1 MAASTK
7 KFLDENGLLYYDG
20 KIKGRL
26 NTKVDKVTGKGLSTN
41 DLTNELK
48 QTYDET
54 VSKVDQII
62 AEGGEPNVIE
72 TVKVN
77 GTALT
82 PDAEKAVNIDLSGYA
97 KTTDLPT
104 KVSDLTN
111 DGDGTTGSKFATEA
125 YVNTNGGKIDKIKV
139 NGTEQTITNK
149 AVDITVPTKTSDLT
163 NDSNF
168 ITNTGDTSGNAGS
181 ATQLK
186 NARTIAI
193 GTGATG
199 TATSFNG
206 TSNIT
211 IPITDVKD
219 AYITW
224 GGKNISGQ
232 ISPDDMG
239 CIDEFG
245 HNKLAFLPAGCI
257 TVEYTTDGGTTWLDY
272 GLTDEEKVKIVTT
285 SGINLSIGKGT
296 ATASGGTLT
305 NENCGNYKVRVKIS
319 TRNGQGKTSG
329 YLYTQAKKWLLNV
342 TTNGATGTT
351 VLVEN
356 RSIANYNNNVNT
368 WTTVGTYDV
377 SGWSGW
383 NSIPYNYTFGG
394 GSNQTGQIADVRFTL
409 SIEKVNVNYNCA
421 AAFLDFRLI
430 GQTNWSMP
438 SELARTGHLY
448 TMDVDQN
455 ATFPKKIMANDFSA
469 KKMIE
474 NLR

>member
-168 ITNTGDTSGNAGS
+168 AVDANYVHTDNNYTTAEKNKLSGIAAGAQVNKIESIKVNGTAQTITSKAVDITVPTNNNQLTNGAGYQTASEVQTAINSAISGITGIDFQVVAS
-181 ATQLK
+181 LP
-186 NARTIAI
+186 
-193 GTGATG
+193 ATG
-199 TATSFNG
+199 TKGVIYLISNSG
-206 TSNIT
+206 TGTNIY
-211 IPITDVKD
+211 DE
-219 AYITW
+219 YIWVTNRFE
-224 GGKNISGQ
+224 KI
-232 ISPDDMG
+232 
-239 CIDEFG
+239 
-245 HNKLAFLPAGCI
+245 
-257 TVEYTTDGGTTWLDY
+257 GTTEIDLSNY
-272 GLTDEEKVKIVTT
+272 YNTTNLLALTNQEIDTIIST
-285 SGINLSIGKGT
+285 S
-296 ATASGGTLT
+296 TAS
-305 NENCGNYKVRVKIS
+305 
-319 TRNGQGKTSG
+319 
-329 YLYTQAKKWLLNV
+329 
-342 TTNGATGTT
+342 
-351 VLVEN
+351 
-356 RSIANYNNNVNT
+356 
-368 WTTVGTYDV
+368 
-377 SGWSGW
+377 
-383 NSIPYNYTFGG
+383 
-394 GSNQTGQIADVRFTL
+394 
-409 SIEKVNVNYNCA
+409 
-421 AAFLDFRLI
+421 
-430 GQTNWSMP
+430 
-438 SELARTGHLY
+438 
-448 TMDVDQN
+448 
-455 ATFPKKIMANDFSA
+455 
-469 KKMIE
+469 
-474 NLR
+474 

>member
-168 ITNTGDTSGNAGS
+168 AVDASYVHTDNNYTTAEKNKLSGVASGAQVNKIESIKVNGTAQTITSKAVDITVPTNNNQLTNGAGYQTASEVQTAINSAISGITGIDFQVVTS
-181 ATQLK
+181 LP
-186 NARTIAI
+186 
-193 GTGATG
+193 ATG
-199 TATSFNG
+199 TKGVIYLISNSG
-206 TSNIT
+206 TGTNIY
-211 IPITDVKD
+211 DE
-219 AYITW
+219 YIWVTNRFE
-224 GGKNISGQ
+224 KI
-232 ISPDDMG
+232 
-239 CIDEFG
+239 
-245 HNKLAFLPAGCI
+245 
-257 TVEYTTDGGTTWLDY
+257 GTTEIDLSNY
-272 GLTDEEKVKIVTT
+272 YNTTNLLALTNQEIDTIIST
-285 SGINLSIGKGT
+285 S
-296 ATASGGTLT
+296 TAS
-305 NENCGNYKVRVKIS
+305 
-319 TRNGQGKTSG
+319 
-329 YLYTQAKKWLLNV
+329 
-342 TTNGATGTT
+342 
-351 VLVEN
+351 
-356 RSIANYNNNVNT
+356 
-368 WTTVGTYDV
+368 
-377 SGWSGW
+377 
-383 NSIPYNYTFGG
+383 
-394 GSNQTGQIADVRFTL
+394 
-409 SIEKVNVNYNCA
+409 
-421 AAFLDFRLI
+421 
-430 GQTNWSMP
+430 
-438 SELARTGHLY
+438 
-448 TMDVDQN
+448 
-455 ATFPKKIMANDFSA
+455 
-469 KKMIE
+469 
-474 NLR
+474 

>member
-168 ITNTGDTSGNAGS
+168 AVDANYVHTDNNYTTAEKNKLSGVASGAQVNKIESIKVNGTAQTITSKAVDITVPTNNNQLTNGAGYQTASEVQTAINSAISGITGIDFQVVAS
-181 ATQLK
+181 LP
-186 NARTIAI
+186 
-193 GTGATG
+193 ATG
-199 TATSFNG
+199 TKGVIYLVSNSG
-206 TSNIT
+206 TGTNIY
-211 IPITDVKD
+211 DE
-219 AYITW
+219 YIWVTNRFE
-224 GGKNISGQ
+224 KI
-232 ISPDDMG
+232 
-239 CIDEFG
+239 
-245 HNKLAFLPAGCI
+245 
-257 TVEYTTDGGTTWLDY
+257 GTTEIDLSNY
-272 GLTDEEKVKIVTT
+272 YNTTNLLALTNQEIDTIIST
-285 SGINLSIGKGT
+285 S
-296 ATASGGTLT
+296 TAS
-305 NENCGNYKVRVKIS
+305 
-319 TRNGQGKTSG
+319 
-329 YLYTQAKKWLLNV
+329 
-342 TTNGATGTT
+342 
-351 VLVEN
+351 
-356 RSIANYNNNVNT
+356 
-368 WTTVGTYDV
+368 
-377 SGWSGW
+377 
-383 NSIPYNYTFGG
+383 
-394 GSNQTGQIADVRFTL
+394 
-409 SIEKVNVNYNCA
+409 
-421 AAFLDFRLI
+421 
-430 GQTNWSMP
+430 
-438 SELARTGHLY
+438 
-448 TMDVDQN
+448 
-455 ATFPKKIMANDFSA
+455 
-469 KKMIE
+469 
-474 NLR
+474 

>member
-54 VSKVDQII
+54 VTKVDQII

-168 ITNTGDTSGNAGS
+168 VADASYVHTDNNYTTAEKNKLSGIASGAQVNKIESIKVNGTAQTITSKAVDITVPTNNNQLTNGAGYQTASEVQTAINSAISGITGIDFQVVAS
-181 ATQLK
+181 LP
-186 NARTIAI
+186 
-193 GTGATG
+193 ATG
-199 TATSFNG
+199 TKGVIYLVSNSG
-206 TSNIT
+206 TGTNIY
-211 IPITDVKD
+211 DE
-219 AYITW
+219 YIWVTNRFE
-224 GGKNISGQ
+224 KI
-232 ISPDDMG
+232 
-239 CIDEFG
+239 
-245 HNKLAFLPAGCI
+245 
-257 TVEYTTDGGTTWLDY
+257 GTTEIDLSNY
-272 GLTDEEKVKIVTT
+272 YNTTNLLALTNQEIDTIIST
-285 SGINLSIGKGT
+285 S
-296 ATASGGTLT
+296 TAS
-305 NENCGNYKVRVKIS
+305 
-319 TRNGQGKTSG
+319 
-329 YLYTQAKKWLLNV
+329 
-342 TTNGATGTT
+342 
-351 VLVEN
+351 
-356 RSIANYNNNVNT
+356 
-368 WTTVGTYDV
+368 
-377 SGWSGW
+377 
-383 NSIPYNYTFGG
+383 
-394 GSNQTGQIADVRFTL
+394 
-409 SIEKVNVNYNCA
+409 
-421 AAFLDFRLI
+421 
-430 GQTNWSMP
+430 
-438 SELARTGHLY
+438 
-448 TMDVDQN
+448 
-455 ATFPKKIMANDFSA
+455 
-469 KKMIE
+469 
-474 NLR
+474 

>member
-54 VSKVDQII
+54 VTKVDQII

-125 YVNTNGGKIDKIKV
+125 YVDTNGGKIDKIKV

-168 ITNTGDTSGNAGS
+168 AVDANYVHTDNNYTTAEKNKLSGIAAGAQVNKIESIKVNGTAQTITSKAVDITVPTNNNQLTNGAGYQTASEVQTAINSAISGITGIDFQVVTS
-181 ATQLK
+181 LP
-186 NARTIAI
+186 
-193 GTGATG
+193 ATG
-199 TATSFNG
+199 TKGVIYLVSNSG
-206 TSNIT
+206 TGTNIYDEY
-211 IPITDVKD
+211 IWVTDRFEK
-219 AYITW
+219 I
-224 GGKNISGQ
+224 
-232 ISPDDMG
+232 
-239 CIDEFG
+239 
-245 HNKLAFLPAGCI
+245 
-257 TVEYTTDGGTTWLDY
+257 GTTEIDLSNY
-272 GLTDEEKVKIVTT
+272 YNTTNLLALTNQEIDTIIFT
-285 SGINLSIGKGT
+285 S
-296 ATASGGTLT
+296 TAS
-305 NENCGNYKVRVKIS
+305 
-319 TRNGQGKTSG
+319 
-329 YLYTQAKKWLLNV
+329 
-342 TTNGATGTT
+342 
-351 VLVEN
+351 
-356 RSIANYNNNVNT
+356 
-368 WTTVGTYDV
+368 
-377 SGWSGW
+377 
-383 NSIPYNYTFGG
+383 
-394 GSNQTGQIADVRFTL
+394 
-409 SIEKVNVNYNCA
+409 
-421 AAFLDFRLI
+421 
-430 GQTNWSMP
+430 
-438 SELARTGHLY
+438 
-448 TMDVDQN
+448 
-455 ATFPKKIMANDFSA
+455 
-469 KKMIE
+469 
-474 NLR
+474 

>member
-168 ITNTGDTSGNAGS
+168 AVDANYVHTDNNYTTAEKNKLSGMAAGAQVNKIES
-181 ATQLK
+181 IK
-186 NARTIAI
+186 VN
-193 GTGATG
+193 G
-199 TATSFNG
+199 TAQTITSKAV
-206 TSNIT
+206 
-211 IPITDVKD
+211 D
-219 AYITW
+219 
-224 GGKNISGQ
+224 
-232 ISPDDMG
+232 
-239 CIDEFG
+239 
-245 HNKLAFLPAGCI
+245 I
-257 TVEYTTDGGTTWLDY
+257 TVP
-272 GLTDEEKVKIVTT
+272 
-285 SGINLSIGKGT
+285 
-296 ATASGGTLT
+296 T
-305 NENCGNYKVRVKIS
+305 NNN
-319 TRNGQGKTSG
+319 Q
-329 YLYTQAKKWLLNV
+329 L
-342 TTNGATGTT
+342 TNGAGYQTASEVQTAINSAISGITGIDFQVVASLPATGIKGVIYLISNSGTGTNIYDEYIWVT
-351 VLVEN
+351 N
-356 RSIANYNNNVNT
+356 RFEKIGTTEIDLSNYYNT
-368 WTTVGTYDV
+368 TNLLALT
-377 SGWSGW
+377 
-383 NSIPYNYTFGG
+383 
-394 GSNQTGQIADVRFTL
+394 NQEIDTIISTSTA
-409 SIEKVNVNYNCA
+409 S
-421 AAFLDFRLI
+421 
-430 GQTNWSMP
+430 
-438 SELARTGHLY
+438 
-448 TMDVDQN
+448 
-455 ATFPKKIMANDFSA
+455 
-469 KKMIE
+469 
-474 NLR
+474 

>member
-168 ITNTGDTSGNAGS
+168 AVDANYVHTDNNYTTAEKNKLSGIAAGAQVNKIESIKVNGTTQTITSKAVDIAVPTNNNQLTNGAGYQTASEVQTAINSAISGITGIDFQVVAS
-181 ATQLK
+181 LP
-186 NARTIAI
+186 
-193 GTGATG
+193 ATG
-199 TATSFNG
+199 TKGVIYLISNSG
-206 TSNIT
+206 TGTNIY
-211 IPITDVKD
+211 DE
-219 AYITW
+219 YIWVTNRFE
-224 GGKNISGQ
+224 KI
-232 ISPDDMG
+232 
-239 CIDEFG
+239 
-245 HNKLAFLPAGCI
+245 
-257 TVEYTTDGGTTWLDY
+257 GTTEIDLSNY
-272 GLTDEEKVKIVTT
+272 YNTTNLLALTNQEIDTIIST
-285 SGINLSIGKGT
+285 S
-296 ATASGGTLT
+296 TAS
-305 NENCGNYKVRVKIS
+305 
-319 TRNGQGKTSG
+319 
-329 YLYTQAKKWLLNV
+329 
-342 TTNGATGTT
+342 
-351 VLVEN
+351 
-356 RSIANYNNNVNT
+356 
-368 WTTVGTYDV
+368 
-377 SGWSGW
+377 
-383 NSIPYNYTFGG
+383 
-394 GSNQTGQIADVRFTL
+394 
-409 SIEKVNVNYNCA
+409 
-421 AAFLDFRLI
+421 
-430 GQTNWSMP
+430 
-438 SELARTGHLY
+438 
-448 TMDVDQN
+448 
-455 ATFPKKIMANDFSA
+455 
-469 KKMIE
+469 
-474 NLR
+474 

>member
-54 VSKVDQII
+54 VTKVDQII
-62 AEGGEPNVIE
+62 AEGGEPNVID

-168 ITNTGDTSGNAGS
+168 AVDASYVHTDNNYTTAEKNKLSGVASGAQVNKIESIKVNGTAQTITSKAVDITVPTNNNQLTNGAGYQTASEVQTAINSAISGITGIDFQVVAS
-181 ATQLK
+181 LP
-186 NARTIAI
+186 
-193 GTGATG
+193 ATG
-199 TATSFNG
+199 TKGVIYLISNSG
-206 TSNIT
+206 TGTNIY
-211 IPITDVKD
+211 DE
-219 AYITW
+219 YIWVTNRFE
-224 GGKNISGQ
+224 KI
-232 ISPDDMG
+232 
-239 CIDEFG
+239 
-245 HNKLAFLPAGCI
+245 
-257 TVEYTTDGGTTWLDY
+257 GTTEIDLSNY
-272 GLTDEEKVKIVTT
+272 YNTTNLLALTNQEIDTIIST
-285 SGINLSIGKGT
+285 S
-296 ATASGGTLT
+296 TAS
-305 NENCGNYKVRVKIS
+305 
-319 TRNGQGKTSG
+319 
-329 YLYTQAKKWLLNV
+329 
-342 TTNGATGTT
+342 
-351 VLVEN
+351 
-356 RSIANYNNNVNT
+356 
-368 WTTVGTYDV
+368 
-377 SGWSGW
+377 
-383 NSIPYNYTFGG
+383 
-394 GSNQTGQIADVRFTL
+394 
-409 SIEKVNVNYNCA
+409 
-421 AAFLDFRLI
+421 
-430 GQTNWSMP
+430 
-438 SELARTGHLY
+438 
-448 TMDVDQN
+448 
-455 ATFPKKIMANDFSA
+455 
-469 KKMIE
+469 
-474 NLR
+474 

>member
-54 VSKVDQII
+54 VTKVDQII

-82 PDAEKAVNIDLSGYA
+82 PDAEKAVNIDLSVYA

-168 ITNTGDTSGNAGS
+168 AVDASYVHTDNNYTTAEKNKLSGVAAGAQVNKIESIKVNGTAQTITSKAVDITVPTNNNQLTNGAGYQTASEVQTAINSAISGITGIDFQVVAS
-181 ATQLK
+181 LP
-186 NARTIAI
+186 
-193 GTGATG
+193 ATG
-199 TATSFNG
+199 TKGVIYLISNSG
-206 TSNIT
+206 TGTNIY
-211 IPITDVKD
+211 DE
-219 AYITW
+219 YIWVTNRFE
-224 GGKNISGQ
+224 KI
-232 ISPDDMG
+232 
-239 CIDEFG
+239 
-245 HNKLAFLPAGCI
+245 
-257 TVEYTTDGGTTWLDY
+257 GTTEIDLSNY
-272 GLTDEEKVKIVTT
+272 YNTTNLLALTNQEIDTIIST
-285 SGINLSIGKGT
+285 S
-296 ATASGGTLT
+296 TAS
-305 NENCGNYKVRVKIS
+305 
-319 TRNGQGKTSG
+319 
-329 YLYTQAKKWLLNV
+329 
-342 TTNGATGTT
+342 
-351 VLVEN
+351 
-356 RSIANYNNNVNT
+356 
-368 WTTVGTYDV
+368 
-377 SGWSGW
+377 
-383 NSIPYNYTFGG
+383 
-394 GSNQTGQIADVRFTL
+394 
-409 SIEKVNVNYNCA
+409 
-421 AAFLDFRLI
+421 
-430 GQTNWSMP
+430 
-438 SELARTGHLY
+438 
-448 TMDVDQN
+448 
-455 ATFPKKIMANDFSA
+455 
-469 KKMIE
+469 
-474 NLR
+474 

>member
-139 NGTEQTITNK
+139 NGTEQTIT
-149 AVDITVPTKTSDLT
+149 TSDLT

-168 ITNTGDTSGNAGS
+168 AVDASYVHTDNNYTTAEKNKLSGVASGAQVNKIESIKVNGTAQTITSKAVDITVPTNNNQLTNGAGYQTASEVQTAINSAISGITGIDFQVVAS
-181 ATQLK
+181 LP
-186 NARTIAI
+186 
-193 GTGATG
+193 ATG
-199 TATSFNG
+199 TKGVIYLISNSG
-206 TSNIT
+206 TGTNIY
-211 IPITDVKD
+211 DE
-219 AYITW
+219 YIWVTNRFE
-224 GGKNISGQ
+224 KI
-232 ISPDDMG
+232 
-239 CIDEFG
+239 
-245 HNKLAFLPAGCI
+245 
-257 TVEYTTDGGTTWLDY
+257 GTTEIDLSNY
-272 GLTDEEKVKIVTT
+272 YNTTNLLALTNQEIDTIIST
-285 SGINLSIGKGT
+285 S
-296 ATASGGTLT
+296 TAS
-305 NENCGNYKVRVKIS
+305 
-319 TRNGQGKTSG
+319 
-329 YLYTQAKKWLLNV
+329 
-342 TTNGATGTT
+342 
-351 VLVEN
+351 
-356 RSIANYNNNVNT
+356 
-368 WTTVGTYDV
+368 
-377 SGWSGW
+377 
-383 NSIPYNYTFGG
+383 
-394 GSNQTGQIADVRFTL
+394 
-409 SIEKVNVNYNCA
+409 
-421 AAFLDFRLI
+421 
-430 GQTNWSMP
+430 
-438 SELARTGHLY
+438 
-448 TMDVDQN
+448 
-455 ATFPKKIMANDFSA
+455 
-469 KKMIE
+469 
-474 NLR
+474 

>member
-54 VSKVDQII
+54 VTKVDQII
-62 AEGGEPNVIE
+62 AKGGEPNVIE

-168 ITNTGDTSGNAGS
+168 AVDANYVHTDNNYTTAEKNKLSGIAAGAQVNKIESIKVNGTAQTITDKAVDIAVPTNNNQLTNGAGYQTASEVQTAINSAISGITGIDFQEVAS
-181 ATQLK
+181 LP
-186 NARTIAI
+186 
-193 GTGATG
+193 ATG
-199 TATSFNG
+199 TKGVIYLVSNSG
-206 TSNIT
+206 TGTNIY
-211 IPITDVKD
+211 DE
-219 AYITW
+219 YIWVTNRFE
-224 GGKNISGQ
+224 KI
-232 ISPDDMG
+232 
-239 CIDEFG
+239 
-245 HNKLAFLPAGCI
+245 
-257 TVEYTTDGGTTWLDY
+257 GTTEIDLSNY
-272 GLTDEEKVKIVTT
+272 YNTTNLLALTNQEIDTIIST
-285 SGINLSIGKGT
+285 S
-296 ATASGGTLT
+296 TAS
-305 NENCGNYKVRVKIS
+305 
-319 TRNGQGKTSG
+319 
-329 YLYTQAKKWLLNV
+329 
-342 TTNGATGTT
+342 
-351 VLVEN
+351 
-356 RSIANYNNNVNT
+356 
-368 WTTVGTYDV
+368 
-377 SGWSGW
+377 
-383 NSIPYNYTFGG
+383 
-394 GSNQTGQIADVRFTL
+394 
-409 SIEKVNVNYNCA
+409 
-421 AAFLDFRLI
+421 
-430 GQTNWSMP
+430 
-438 SELARTGHLY
+438 
-448 TMDVDQN
+448 
-455 ATFPKKIMANDFSA
+455 
-469 KKMIE
+469 
-474 NLR
+474 

>member
-168 ITNTGDTSGNAGS
+168 AVDASYVHTDNNYTTAEKNKLSGIAAGAQANVIESIKVNGTAQTITSKAVDITVPTNNNQLTNGAGYQTASEVQTAINSAISGITGIDFQVVAS
-181 ATQLK
+181 LP
-186 NARTIAI
+186 
-193 GTGATG
+193 ATG
-199 TATSFNG
+199 TKGVIYLVSNSG
-206 TSNIT
+206 TGSNIY
-211 IPITDVKD
+211 DE
-219 AYITW
+219 YIWVTNRFE
-224 GGKNISGQ
+224 KI
-232 ISPDDMG
+232 
-239 CIDEFG
+239 
-245 HNKLAFLPAGCI
+245 
-257 TVEYTTDGGTTWLDY
+257 GTTEIDLSNY
-272 GLTDEEKVKIVTT
+272 YNTTNLLALTNQEIDTIIST
-285 SGINLSIGKGT
+285 S
-296 ATASGGTLT
+296 TAS
-305 NENCGNYKVRVKIS
+305 
-319 TRNGQGKTSG
+319 
-329 YLYTQAKKWLLNV
+329 
-342 TTNGATGTT
+342 
-351 VLVEN
+351 
-356 RSIANYNNNVNT
+356 
-368 WTTVGTYDV
+368 
-377 SGWSGW
+377 
-383 NSIPYNYTFGG
+383 
-394 GSNQTGQIADVRFTL
+394 
-409 SIEKVNVNYNCA
+409 
-421 AAFLDFRLI
+421 
-430 GQTNWSMP
+430 
-438 SELARTGHLY
+438 
-448 TMDVDQN
+448 
-455 ATFPKKIMANDFSA
+455 
-469 KKMIE
+469 
-474 NLR
+474 

>member
-168 ITNTGDTSGNAGS
+168 AVDASYVHTDNNYTTAEKNKLSGVASGAQVNKIESIKVNGTAQTITSKAVDITVPTNNNQLTNGAGYQTASEVQTAINSAISGITGIDFQVVAS
-181 ATQLK
+181 LP
-186 NARTIAI
+186 
-193 GTGATG
+193 ATG
-199 TATSFNG
+199 TKGVIYLISNSG
-206 TSNIT
+206 TGTNIY
-211 IPITDVKD
+211 DE
-219 AYITW
+219 YIWVTNRFE
-224 GGKNISGQ
+224 KI
-232 ISPDDMG
+232 
-239 CIDEFG
+239 
-245 HNKLAFLPAGCI
+245 
-257 TVEYTTDGGTTWLDY
+257 GTTEIDLSNY
-272 GLTDEEKVKIVTT
+272 YNTTNLLALTNQEIDTIIST
-285 SGINLSIGKGT
+285 S
-296 ATASGGTLT
+296 TAS
-305 NENCGNYKVRVKIS
+305 
-319 TRNGQGKTSG
+319 
-329 YLYTQAKKWLLNV
+329 
-342 TTNGATGTT
+342 
-351 VLVEN
+351 
-356 RSIANYNNNVNT
+356 
-368 WTTVGTYDV
+368 
-377 SGWSGW
+377 
-383 NSIPYNYTFGG
+383 
-394 GSNQTGQIADVRFTL
+394 
-409 SIEKVNVNYNCA
+409 
-421 AAFLDFRLI
+421 
-430 GQTNWSMP
+430 
-438 SELARTGHLY
+438 
-448 TMDVDQN
+448 
-455 ATFPKKIMANDFSA
+455 
-469 KKMIE
+469 
-474 NLR
+474 

>member
-54 VSKVDQII
+54 VTKVDQII

-125 YVNTNGGKIDKIKV
+125 YVDTNGGKIDKIKV

-168 ITNTGDTSGNAGS
+168 AVDANYVHTDNNYTTAEKNKLSGIAAGAQVNKIESIKVNGTAQTITSKAVDITVPTNNNQLTNGAGYQTASEVQTAINSAISGITGIDFQVVES
-181 ATQLK
+181 LP
-186 NARTIAI
+186 
-193 GTGATG
+193 ATG
-199 TATSFNG
+199 TKGVIYLISNSG
-206 TSNIT
+206 TGTNIY
-211 IPITDVKD
+211 DE
-219 AYITW
+219 YIWVTNRFE
-224 GGKNISGQ
+224 KI
-232 ISPDDMG
+232 
-239 CIDEFG
+239 
-245 HNKLAFLPAGCI
+245 
-257 TVEYTTDGGTTWLDY
+257 GTTEIDLSNY
-272 GLTDEEKVKIVTT
+272 YNTTNLLALTNQEIDTIIST
-285 SGINLSIGKGT
+285 S
-296 ATASGGTLT
+296 TAS
-305 NENCGNYKVRVKIS
+305 
-319 TRNGQGKTSG
+319 
-329 YLYTQAKKWLLNV
+329 
-342 TTNGATGTT
+342 
-351 VLVEN
+351 
-356 RSIANYNNNVNT
+356 
-368 WTTVGTYDV
+368 
-377 SGWSGW
+377 
-383 NSIPYNYTFGG
+383 
-394 GSNQTGQIADVRFTL
+394 
-409 SIEKVNVNYNCA
+409 
-421 AAFLDFRLI
+421 
-430 GQTNWSMP
+430 
-438 SELARTGHLY
+438 
-448 TMDVDQN
+448 
-455 ATFPKKIMANDFSA
+455 
-469 KKMIE
+469 
-474 NLR
+474 

>member
-54 VSKVDQII
+54 VTKVDQII
-62 AEGGEPNVIE
+62 AEGGEPNVID

-168 ITNTGDTSGNAGS
+168 AVDASYVHTDNNYTTAEKNKLSGVASGAQVNKIESIKVNGTAQTITSKAVDITVPTNNNQLTNGAGYQTASEVQTAINSAISGITGIDFQVVTS
-181 ATQLK
+181 LP
-186 NARTIAI
+186 
-193 GTGATG
+193 ATG
-199 TATSFNG
+199 TKGVIYLISNSG
-206 TSNIT
+206 TGTNIY
-211 IPITDVKD
+211 DE
-219 AYITW
+219 YIWVTNRFE
-224 GGKNISGQ
+224 KI
-232 ISPDDMG
+232 
-239 CIDEFG
+239 
-245 HNKLAFLPAGCI
+245 
-257 TVEYTTDGGTTWLDY
+257 GTTEIDLSNY
-272 GLTDEEKVKIVTT
+272 YNTTNLLALTNQEIDTIIST
-285 SGINLSIGKGT
+285 S
-296 ATASGGTLT
+296 TAS
-305 NENCGNYKVRVKIS
+305 
-319 TRNGQGKTSG
+319 
-329 YLYTQAKKWLLNV
+329 
-342 TTNGATGTT
+342 
-351 VLVEN
+351 
-356 RSIANYNNNVNT
+356 
-368 WTTVGTYDV
+368 
-377 SGWSGW
+377 
-383 NSIPYNYTFGG
+383 
-394 GSNQTGQIADVRFTL
+394 
-409 SIEKVNVNYNCA
+409 
-421 AAFLDFRLI
+421 
-430 GQTNWSMP
+430 
-438 SELARTGHLY
+438 
-448 TMDVDQN
+448 
-455 ATFPKKIMANDFSA
+455 
-469 KKMIE
+469 
-474 NLR
+474 

>member
-48 QTYDET
+48 QAYDET

-125 YVNTNGGKIDKIKV
+125 YVNANGGKIDKIKV

-168 ITNTGDTSGNAGS
+168 AVDANYVHTDNNYTTAEKNKLSGVATGAQVNKIESIKVNGTAQTITSKAVDITVPTNNNQLTNGAGYQTASEVQTAINSAISGITGIDFQVVTS
-181 ATQLK
+181 LP
-186 NARTIAI
+186 
-193 GTGATG
+193 ATG
-199 TATSFNG
+199 TKGVIYLISNSG
-206 TSNIT
+206 TGTNIY
-211 IPITDVKD
+211 DE
-219 AYITW
+219 YIWVTNRFE
-224 GGKNISGQ
+224 KI
-232 ISPDDMG
+232 
-239 CIDEFG
+239 
-245 HNKLAFLPAGCI
+245 
-257 TVEYTTDGGTTWLDY
+257 GTTEIDLSNY
-272 GLTDEEKVKIVTT
+272 YNTTNLLALTNQEIDTIIST
-285 SGINLSIGKGT
+285 S
-296 ATASGGTLT
+296 TAS
-305 NENCGNYKVRVKIS
+305 
-319 TRNGQGKTSG
+319 
-329 YLYTQAKKWLLNV
+329 
-342 TTNGATGTT
+342 
-351 VLVEN
+351 
-356 RSIANYNNNVNT
+356 
-368 WTTVGTYDV
+368 
-377 SGWSGW
+377 
-383 NSIPYNYTFGG
+383 
-394 GSNQTGQIADVRFTL
+394 
-409 SIEKVNVNYNCA
+409 
-421 AAFLDFRLI
+421 
-430 GQTNWSMP
+430 
-438 SELARTGHLY
+438 
-448 TMDVDQN
+448 
-455 ATFPKKIMANDFSA
+455 
-469 KKMIE
+469 
-474 NLR
+474 

>member
-97 KTTDLPT
+97 RTTDLPT

-168 ITNTGDTSGNAGS
+168 AVDASYVHTDNNYTTAEKNKLSGIAAGAQANVIESIKVNGTAQTITSKAVDITVPTNNNQLTNGAGYQTASEVQTAINSAISGITGIDFQVVTS
-181 ATQLK
+181 LP
-186 NARTIAI
+186 
-193 GTGATG
+193 ATG
-199 TATSFNG
+199 TKGVIYLVSNSG
-206 TSNIT
+206 TGSNIY
-211 IPITDVKD
+211 DE
-219 AYITW
+219 YIWVTNRFE
-224 GGKNISGQ
+224 KI
-232 ISPDDMG
+232 
-239 CIDEFG
+239 
-245 HNKLAFLPAGCI
+245 
-257 TVEYTTDGGTTWLDY
+257 GTTEIDLSNY
-272 GLTDEEKVKIVTT
+272 YNTTNLLALTNQEIDTIIST
-285 SGINLSIGKGT
+285 S
-296 ATASGGTLT
+296 TAS
-305 NENCGNYKVRVKIS
+305 
-319 TRNGQGKTSG
+319 
-329 YLYTQAKKWLLNV
+329 
-342 TTNGATGTT
+342 
-351 VLVEN
+351 
-356 RSIANYNNNVNT
+356 
-368 WTTVGTYDV
+368 
-377 SGWSGW
+377 
-383 NSIPYNYTFGG
+383 
-394 GSNQTGQIADVRFTL
+394 
-409 SIEKVNVNYNCA
+409 
-421 AAFLDFRLI
+421 
-430 GQTNWSMP
+430 
-438 SELARTGHLY
+438 
-448 TMDVDQN
+448 
-455 ATFPKKIMANDFSA
+455 
-469 KKMIE
+469 
-474 NLR
+474 